1 MEKVIN
7 RLKLIGK
14 EILNFLTN
22 IVIPLI
28 PILMILLELFGAKK
42 EVLEKVKK
50 WEYALFEICGTKK
63 DIDNME

>member
-22 IVIPLI
+22 IVVPLF
-28 PILMILLELFGAKK
+28 PILMIILELFGAKK

-63 DIDNME
+63 NIENME

>member
-28 PILMILLELFGAKK
+28 PILMIILELFGAKK
-42 EVLEKVKK
+42 EVLEKFKK
-50 WEYALFEICGTKK
+50 LEYALFEICGTKK

>member
-22 IVIPLI
+22 IVVPLF
-28 PILMILLELFGAKK
+28 PILMIILELFGAKK

>member
-1 MEKVIN
+1 MEKVIK
-7 RLKLIGK
+7 RLQLIGK

-22 IVIPLI
+22 IVVPLF

>member
-7 RLKLIGK
+7 RLKLIGR

-28 PILMILLELFGAKK
+28 PILMIILELCGAKK

-63 DIDNME
+63 NIDNME

>member
-28 PILMILLELFGAKK
+28 PILMIILELFGAKK
-42 EVLEKVKK
+42 DVLEKVKK
-50 WEYALFEICGTKK
+50 LEYALFEICGTKK